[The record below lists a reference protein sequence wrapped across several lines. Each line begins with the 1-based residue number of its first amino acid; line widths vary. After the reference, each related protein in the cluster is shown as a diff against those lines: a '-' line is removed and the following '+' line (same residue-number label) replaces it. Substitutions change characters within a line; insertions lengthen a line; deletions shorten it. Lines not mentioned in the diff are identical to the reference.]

1 MTVYRLAD
9 YFIIIYFYKY
19 FKKSSGF
26 INLTNS
32 TYLMEI
38 KPKTIKSAQLKN
50 LIVKQLYFD
59 KALSCAELSELFDKS
74 IPSITKAVNELM
86 SEGFVVEQGYAP
98 SSGGRRP
105 LLYSIKPDAMYILAV
120 AMDQLST
127 RIQLLDLLNRPV
139 ADSLTIDLKLHNS
152 DEALGT
158 LIKSINNYIIRT
170 GIPKE
175 KIAGIGMGM
184 PGFINV
190 RQGIN
195 YTYLSAGGKSLT
207 QYLKDQIGLP
217 VYIDNDSSLIALAEQ
232 RFGIAKAQQN
242 VMVINLG
249 WGIGLGMI
257 VNGEIFRGHNGFAG
271 ELSHIPLSDDEKLC
285 ACGKRGCLETVAS
298 MLVVVEKAIEG
309 IKSGR
314 VTSLKTLDDVPSK
327 SLGDDIL
334 TAAGNGDQFAIEL
347 LSDAAYKIGK
357 ALAILIHIMNP
368 QTIVLSGRG
377 ARAGKILLAP
387 IQQALHKYCIPRLA
401 ESTQL
406 LISNL
411 GFDAE
416 LIGSAVLMM
425 ENFDKE
431 VKTISSVLN

>member
-1 MTVYRLAD
+1 
-9 YFIIIYFYKY
+9 
-19 FKKSSGF
+19 
-26 INLTNS
+26 
-32 TYLMEI
+32 MEI
-38 KPKTIKSAQLKN
+38 KPKTVKSAQLKN

-59 KALSCAELSELFDKS
+59 TALSCAELSELFDKS
-74 IPSITKAVNELM
+74 IPSITKAVNELIA
-86 SEGFVVEQGYAP
+86 EGFVVEHGYAP

-139 ADSLTIDLKLHNS
+139 ADSMTFDLRLLNNN
-152 DEALGT
+152 EALGI
-158 LIKSINNYIIRT
+158 LVKSVNNYILKS
-170 GIPKE
+170 GISKE

-190 RQGIN
+190 RQGVN
-195 YTYLSAGGKSLT
+195 YTYLNAGNRSLV
-207 QYLKDQIGLP
+207 QYLCDEIGLP

-257 VNGEIFRGHNGFAG
+257 INNEIFRGQNGFAG
-271 ELSHIPLSDDEKLC
+271 ELSHIPLSDDDALC

-298 MLVVVEKAIEG
+298 MKVVAERAIEG
-309 IKSGR
+309 INSGR
-314 VTSLKTLDDVPSK
+314 ATGIKETLVASK
-327 SLGDDIL
+327 ALLDDIL
-334 TAAGNGDQFAIEL
+334 DAAGKGDQFAIEL

-406 LISNL
+406 LISDL

-416 LIGSAVLMM
+416 LIGAAVLMM
-425 ENFDKE
+425 ENFEKE
-431 VKTISSVLN
+431 VKGVPTLAV

>member
-1 MTVYRLAD
+1 
-9 YFIIIYFYKY
+9 
-19 FKKSSGF
+19 
-26 INLTNS
+26 
-32 TYLMEI
+32 MEI
-38 KPKTIKSAQLKN
+38 KSKTVKSAQLKN

-74 IPSITKAVNELM
+74 IPSITKAVNELIA
-86 SEGFVVEQGYAP
+86 EGFVVEHGYAP

-139 ADSLTIDLKLHNS
+139 AESMTFDLRLLNN
-152 DEALGT
+152 DAALGT
-158 LIKSINNYIIRT
+158 LVKSINNYILKS
-170 GIPKE
+170 GISKE

-195 YTYLSAGGKSLT
+195 YTYLNAGSKSLV
-207 QYLKDQIGLP
+207 QFLRDEIGLP

-232 RFGIAKAQQN
+232 RFGIAKSQQN

-257 VNGEIFRGHNGFAG
+257 VNNEIFRGQNGFAG
-271 ELSHIPLSDDEKLC
+271 ELSHIPLSDDDALC

-298 MLVVVEKAIEG
+298 MQVVAQKAIEG
-309 IKSGR
+309 IHSGR
-314 VTSLKTLDDVPSK
+314 ATSVKETPAPSK
-327 SLGDDIL
+327 ALLDDIL
-334 TAAGNGDQFAIEL
+334 DAAGKGDQFAIEL

-368 QTIVLSGRG
+368 QAIVLSGRG

-406 LISNL
+406 MISDL

-416 LIGSAVLMM
+416 LIGAAVLMM
-425 ENFDKE
+425 ENFEKE
-431 VKTISSVLN
+431 VKSLPKVTA

>member
-1 MTVYRLAD
+1 
-9 YFIIIYFYKY
+9 
-19 FKKSSGF
+19 
-26 INLTNS
+26 
-32 TYLMEI
+32 MEI
-38 KPKTIKSAQLKN
+38 KPKSVKSTQLKN
-50 LIVKQLYFD
+50 IIVKRLYFD
-59 KALSCAELSELFDKS
+59 KALSCAELSDFFDKS

-139 ADSLTIDLKLHNS
+139 ADSLMLDLKLLNN
-152 DEALGT
+152 DEALGI
-158 LIKSINNYIIRT
+158 LIKSINQYIVST
-170 GIPKE
+170 NIPKN

-184 PGFINV
+184 PGFVNV
-190 RQGIN
+190 VQGIN
-195 YTYLSAGGKSLT
+195 YTYLNAGGKSLT
-207 QYLKDQIGLP
+207 QYLREQIGLP
-217 VYIDNDSSLIALAEQ
+217 VYIDNDSSLIAMAEQ
-232 RFGIAKAQQN
+232 KFGIAKQQQN

-271 ELSHIPLSDDEKLC
+271 ELSHIPISDDETLC
-285 ACGKRGCLETVAS
+285 TCGKRGCLETVAS
-298 MLVVVEKAIEG
+298 MLVVTEKAIEG
-309 IKSGR
+309 IKNGR
-314 VTSLKTLDDVPSK
+314 VTSLKITDDKPSK
-327 SLGDDIL
+327 SLGDAIME
-334 TAAGNGDQFAIEL
+334 AAGNGDQFAIEL

-406 LISNL
+406 LVSDL

-416 LIGSAVLMM
+416 LIGTAVLMM

-431 VKTISSVLN
+431 VKSLVSA

>member
-1 MTVYRLAD
+1 
-9 YFIIIYFYKY
+9 
-19 FKKSSGF
+19 
-26 INLTNS
+26 
-32 TYLMEI
+32 MEI
-38 KPKTIKSAQLKN
+38 KPKTVKSAQLKN

-59 KALSCAELSELFDKS
+59 TALSCAELSELFDKS
-74 IPSITKAVNELM
+74 IPSITKAVNELIA
-86 SEGFVVEQGYAP
+86 EGFVVEHGYAP

-105 LLYSIKPDAMYILAV
+105 LLYSIKPDAIYILAV

-139 ADSLTIDLKLHNS
+139 ADSMTFDLRLLNN
-152 DEALGT
+152 DAALGI
-158 LIKSINNYIIRT
+158 LVKSINNYILKSEIS
-170 GIPKE
+170 KE

-195 YTYLSAGGKSLT
+195 YTYLNAGSKSLV
-207 QYLKDQIGLP
+207 QYLRDEIGLP

-257 VNGEIFRGHNGFAG
+257 VNNEIFRGQNGFAG
-271 ELSHIPLSDDEKLC
+271 ELSHIPLSDDDALC

-298 MLVVVEKAIEG
+298 MKVVAERAIEG
-309 IKSGR
+309 INGGR
-314 VTSLKTLDDVPSK
+314 ATSVKETSAASK
-327 SLGDDIL
+327 ALLDDIL
-334 TAAGNGDQFAIEL
+334 DAAGKGDQFAIEL

-368 QTIVLSGRG
+368 QAIVLSGRG

-406 LISNL
+406 LISDL

-416 LIGSAVLMM
+416 LIGAAVLMM
-425 ENFDKE
+425 ENFEKE
-431 VKTISSVLN
+431 IKSLPKLAV

>member
-1 MTVYRLAD
+1 
-9 YFIIIYFYKY
+9 
-19 FKKSSGF
+19 
-26 INLTNS
+26 
-32 TYLMEI
+32 MEI
-38 KPKTIKSAQLKN
+38 KPKTVKSAQLKN

-59 KALSCAELSELFDKS
+59 TALSCAELSELFDKS
-74 IPSITKAVNELM
+74 IPSITKAVNELIA
-86 SEGFVVEQGYAP
+86 EGFVVEHGYAP

-139 ADSLTIDLKLHNS
+139 ADSMTFDLRLLNNH
-152 DEALGT
+152 EALDI
-158 LIKSINNYIIRT
+158 LVKSVNNYILKS
-170 GIPKE
+170 GISKE

-190 RQGIN
+190 RQGVN
-195 YTYLSAGGKSLT
+195 YTYLNAGNRSLV
-207 QYLKDQIGLP
+207 QYLCDEIGLP

-257 VNGEIFRGHNGFAG
+257 INNEIFRGQNGFAG
-271 ELSHIPLSDDEKLC
+271 ELSHIPLSDDDALC

-298 MLVVVEKAIEG
+298 MKVVAERAIEG
-309 IKSGR
+309 INSGR
-314 VTSLKTLDDVPSK
+314 ATGIKETLVASK
-327 SLGDDIL
+327 ALLDDIL
-334 TAAGNGDQFAIEL
+334 DAAGKGDQFAIEL

-406 LISNL
+406 LISDL

-416 LIGSAVLMM
+416 LIGAAVLMM
-425 ENFDKE
+425 ENFEKE
-431 VKTISSVLN
+431 VKSLPVTTL